1 MIARSRPSRGQVL
14 VLVALF
20 IFVLIC
26 GAALAIDIGRA
37 YGVRARLNAAADAA
51 SFEAARALGQGSDG
65 GLMAAKASEVALAYF
80 RANFPS
86 EYLGA
91 IAEDPV
97 VRAEHDGTTGAWKVS
112 VEATAAMN
120 TIFATIAGFR
130 NLNIRASSESQRR
143 SLDMVLVLDTS
154 LSLELS
160 HDFDSVKRNAQDYV
174 NLFSETDDRLG
185 LVAFSNG
192 AAPLVSVCDQ
202 LDTPQNPGNDLRCGR
217 GFKKERV
224 KGSIS
229 ALVPVNA
236 TDSEQGLKQAM
247 DQLNSLASEVRSSTR
262 AIVFFSDGSPNTIN
276 GMFAMASGGTVT
288 GNLYSGITE
297 GDIPQQIFDPTK
309 YDGGQING
317 GAVPVFPLP
326 ANGTDA
332 SGTVPFE
339 SYNKIRSLTGR
350 TTTPQEVQCDVNRA
364 ARNMVENVANQ
375 ARSQGIVVFTLGLGA
390 KLKDLELT
398 WCGYSERQ
406 ENGENILKRLANTVD
421 SDTYNRAQPTGMYC
435 YAKTAQDLKPCFDRI
450 ASMILR
456 ITR

>member
-1 MIARSRPSRGQVL
+1 MTARGRPSRGQVL
-14 VLVALF
+14 VLAALF

-26 GAALAIDIGRA
+26 AAALAIDIGRA

-51 SFEAARALGQGSDG
+51 SFEAARALGQGSDA
-65 GLMAAKASEVALAYF
+65 GLMADKANEVALAYF
-80 RANFPS
+80 RANFPA

-91 IAEDPV
+91 IREDPV
-97 VRAEHDGTTGAWKVS
+97 VRAEHDDTTGAWKVS
-112 VEATAAMN
+112 VKATAAMN
-120 TIFATIAGFR
+120 TIFAAIAGFR
-130 NLNIRASSESQRR
+130 NLDIRASSESQRR

-154 LSLELS
+154 LSLQLS
-160 HDFDSVKRNAQDYV
+160 RDFDSVKQNAQDYV

-192 AAPLVSVCDQ
+192 ASPLVPVCRD
-202 LDTPQNPGNDLRCGR
+202 LAAVQNPGSEIRCRR
-217 GFKKERV
+217 GFNKDRV

-236 TDSEQGLKQAM
+236 TDSEQGLQQAM
-247 DQLNSLASEVRSSTR
+247 AQLNSLASDVRSSTR

-276 GMFAMASGGTVT
+276 GRFAMVSGDPVA

-297 GDIPQQIFDPTK
+297 GQLPQQIFDPKK
-309 YDGGQING
+309 YDGGEING
-317 GAVPVFPLP
+317 GVLPVFPLP
-326 ANGTDA
+326 ANGTDV

-339 SYNKIRSLTGR
+339 SYNRIRSFTGR
-350 TTTPQEVQCDVNRA
+350 TTSPQEVQCDVNRA

-375 ARSQGIVVFTLGLGA
+375 ARDQGIVIFTLGLGA
-390 KLKDLELT
+390 KLKELELT

-406 ENGENILKRLANTVD
+406 ENGENILKRLANTAD

-435 YAKTAQDLKPCFDRI
+435 YAKTSHDLKPCFDRI